1 MQMTDK
7 SKIKRI
13 GGIPLQREVQAENR
27 LPGDLVCKP
36 TDPHHIGRVEKLHLG
51 VEATVRW
58 LETHTLERISVKEL
72 KKVGEAADEIP
83 ATFAELKPPGY
94 WSKSAGY
101 FVPVCKDE
109 REPPSGK
116 ITIMKAP
123 TQCALWARPEL
134 INELKDRIN
143 HFELLETFVDESH
156 LDRDLLKCKECG
168 QLYFFEF
175 YEEIDWEDGDD
186 PQYWT
191 YIPVETGAEIET
203 LKKASR
209 LKLLE
214 CLPQLRRDWPKGAK
228 SPKTYW
234 AKNSQ

>member
-1 MQMTDK
+1 MTDK
-7 SKIKRI
+7 PKIQRI
-13 GGIPLQREVQAENR
+13 GGIPLQREEGQAENR
-27 LPGDLVCKP
+27 LPGDLVCKL
-36 TDPHHIGRVEKLHLG
+36 TDPVHIGRVEELHFG

-58 LETHTLERISVKEL
+58 LETHTLERISVKDL
-72 KKVGEAADEIP
+72 KKVGEAADETP
-83 ATFAELKPPGY
+83 ATFAELKPLGY

-123 TQCALWARPEL
+123 TQCALWEKPEL
-134 INELKDRIN
+134 MDEPNRRDR
-143 HFELLETFVDESH
+143 FELLETFVDENH
-156 LDRDLLKCKECG
+156 EFRDLLKCKECG

-175 YEEIDWEDGDD
+175 YEDIDWVDSDD

-191 YIPVETGAEIET
+191 YVPVKTGAEIEM
-203 LKKASR
+203 LKKASPV
-209 LKLLE
+209 KLLE
-214 CLPQLRRDWPKGAK
+214 YLPQLRRDWPKGAK

-234 AKNSQ
+234 AKNSH